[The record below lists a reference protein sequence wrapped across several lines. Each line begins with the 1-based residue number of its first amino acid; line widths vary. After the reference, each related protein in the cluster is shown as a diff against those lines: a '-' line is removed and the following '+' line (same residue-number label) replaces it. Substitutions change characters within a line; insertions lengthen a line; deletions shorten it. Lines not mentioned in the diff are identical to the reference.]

1 MKNLKYYFLSIFLL
15 SATFFLGSFQ
25 QNPTTKKG
33 DTSEKP
39 ERFGFGRTATAAEI
53 KALDIDVRPDGQG
66 LPEGEGTVAEGAQ
79 IYKMKCAVCHGAT
92 GTEGPQDV
100 LVGKAANSNFRFA
113 ESVELARQKNI
124 GNYWPYAST
133 IFDYTYRAMP
143 QNLPGSLTP
152 NEVYSLVAFLLFKNE
167 IISEEMV
174 MNQTTLP
181 QVQMPAEKYFV
192 GGIK

>member
-1 MKNLKYYFLSIFLL
+1 MKNLKYSFLSLL
-15 SATFFLGSFQ
+15 LISTILFFGAFQ
-25 QNPTTKKG
+25 QNPATKKG
-33 DTSEKP
+33 TKQP
-39 ERFGFGRTATAAEI
+39 ERFGFGKTPTAAEI

-66 LPEGEGTVAEGAQ
+66 LPVGEGTVAEGSK

-92 GTEGPQDV
+92 GKEGPQDV
-100 LVGKAANSNFRFA
+100 LVGEMATSQFRFA

-152 NEVYSLVAFLLFKNE
+152 DEVYSLVAFLLFENK
-167 IISEEMV
+167 IISEETV

>member
-1 MKNLKYYFLSIFLL
+1 MKNFKYSFLGLL
-15 SATFFLGSFQ
+15 LCSTIFFLGAFQ
-25 QNPTTKKG
+25 QNPPNKNG
-33 DTSEKP
+33 SEKP
-39 ERFGFGRTATAAEI
+39 ERFGFGKMPTEAEI
-53 KALDIDVRPDGQG
+53 KALDIDVRPDGKG
-66 LPEGEGTVAEGAQ
+66 LPVGEGTVAEGAK
-79 IYKMKCAVCHGAT
+79 IYKMKCVVCHGAT
-92 GTEGPQDV
+92 GKEGPQDV
-100 LVGKAANSNFRFA
+100 LVGDTASGPFRFA
-113 ESVELARQKNI
+113 ESVELARQKHI

-152 NEVYSLVAFLLFKNE
+152 DEVYSLVAFLLFENK
-167 IISEEMV
+167 IISEETV

>member
-1 MKNLKYYFLSIFLL
+1 MKNLKYYFLFFFLV
-15 SATFFLGSFQ
+15 STTFFLVAFQ
-25 QNPTTKKG
+25 QNPITKTT
-33 DTSEKP
+33 DQNP
-39 ERFGFGRTATAAEI
+39 ERFGFGKTPTEAEI

-66 LPEGEGTVAEGAQ
+66 LPVGEGTVAEGSK

-92 GTEGPQDV
+92 GKEGPQDI
-100 LVGKAANSNFRFA
+100 LVGEPASANFRFA
-113 ESVELARQKNI
+113 ESVDLARQKNI

-152 NEVYSLVAFLLFKNE
+152 DEVYSLVAFLLFKNE
-167 IISEEMV
+167 IISEDAV

>member
-1 MKNLKYYFLSIFLL
+1 MKNLKYSFLCCLL
-15 SATFFLGSFQ
+15 LGTTFFLWSFQ

-33 DTSEKP
+33 AKQP
-39 ERFGFGRTATAAEI
+39 ERFGFGRTATPAEI

-66 LPEGEGTVAEGAQ
+66 LPAGEGTVAEGVE

-92 GTEGPQDV
+92 GKEGPQDV
-100 LVGKAANSNFRFA
+100 LVGEAASSPFRFA

-152 NEVYSLVAFLLFKNE
+152 DEVYSLVAFLLFKNE
-167 IISEEMV
+167 IISEETV

-181 QVQMPAEKYFV
+181 QVEMPAEKYFV

>member
-33 DTSEKP
+33 DTSQKP
-39 ERFGFGRTATAAEI
+39 ERFGFGRTPTAAEI

-100 LVGKAANSNFRFA
+100 LVGKVANSNFRFA

>member
-1 MKNLKYYFLSIFLL
+1 MKNSKYSFLSFLL
-15 SATFFLGSFQ
+15 LSTILFLGSFQ
-25 QNPTTKKG
+25 QNPITKKG
-33 DTSEKP
+33 DTSQKP
-39 ERFGFGRTATAAEI
+39 ERFGFGRTPTAAEI

-92 GTEGPQDV
+92 GKEGPQDV

-174 MNQTTLP
+174 LNQTTLP
-181 QVQMPAEKYFV
+181 QVQMPAEKYFI

>member
-1 MKNLKYYFLSIFLL
+1 
-15 SATFFLGSFQ
+15 
-25 QNPTTKKG
+25 
-33 DTSEKP
+33 
-39 ERFGFGRTATAAEI
+39 
-53 KALDIDVRPDGQG
+53 
-66 LPEGEGTVAEGAQ
+66 
-79 IYKMKCAVCHGAT
+79 
-92 GTEGPQDV
+92 
-100 LVGKAANSNFRFA
+100 
-113 ESVELARQKNI
+113 
-124 GNYWPYAST
+124 
-133 IFDYTYRAMP
+133 MP